1 MDKAIYAI
9 LIRDTDSEEILY
21 GVKRDKEWIPVET
34 AEIITGNYIITSKE
48 ILKNEENLGIVKVYI
63 TTEFMTKALNE
74 FIISITIAI
83 LIIDIVLFFALFISM
98 RKIVIQPINRVV
110 AGLYDIAEGG
120 GDLTMRLDSNSDDEV
135 GELVKIF
142 NRFLGTL
149 QNMIKDIVHSA
160 QTLSNSASG
169 LSQISDQMSS
179 ESDNM
184 SLKTN
189 TVAGSAKEMSSNM
202 NSVAAAMEQAATNVD
217 LVASSTEEMNATA
230 NEIAQNSEKAR
241 TITEEA
247 VIQSKSASD
256 SVGDL
261 GKAARDISKVT
272 ETITEISEQ
281 TNLLALNAT
290 IEAARAGESGRGFA
304 VVANEIKDLARQTAE
319 ATQEIKGKIE
329 GIQSSTDGTVGQIGQ
344 ISKVIDDV
352 NDIVITIA
360 TAVEEQ
366 SVTTKEIAIN
376 VSQASSGLMNA
387 ICLFIKDKHVKQGS
401 QD

>member
-1 MDKAIYAI
+1 MNGLFKSIRLKNIQSKISLILIFLTTVILAMFAIFNYYTTKLNLSNDLKLSAEMNAVQLSQSLATPLYNFDEEYVKEALKTELMDKAIYAI

-21 GVKRDKEWIPVET
+21 GVKRDKEWFPVET

-48 ILKNEENLGIVKVYI
+48 ILKNGENLGIVKVYI

-110 AGLYDIAEGG
+110 AGLYDIAEGE

-202 NSVAAAMEQAATNVD
+202 NSVAAAMEQAAT
-217 LVASSTEEMNATA
+217 
-230 NEIAQNSEKAR
+230 K
-241 TITEEA
+241 
-247 VIQSKSASD
+247 
-256 SVGDL
+256 
-261 GKAARDISKVT
+261 
-272 ETITEISEQ
+272 
-281 TNLLALNAT
+281 
-290 IEAARAGESGRGFA
+290 
-304 VVANEIKDLARQTAE
+304 
-319 ATQEIKGKIE
+319 
-329 GIQSSTDGTVGQIGQ
+329 
-344 ISKVIDDV
+344 
-352 NDIVITIA
+352 
-360 TAVEEQ
+360 
-366 SVTTKEIAIN
+366 
-376 VSQASSGLMNA
+376 
-387 ICLFIKDKHVKQGS
+387 
-401 QD
+401 